1 VKEAAQGPQRP
12 RREKKNKGKRAQT
25 EILSQTMVSLGSTFI
40 LRGERK
46 QFLYIHF
53 VRREKN
59 DSMNCYMP

>member
-46 QFLYIHF
+46 TVSIHSF
-53 VRREKN
+53 CEEREK
-59 DSMNCYMP
+59 